1 MKYALVGGDRRA
13 AILSGLL
20 ARDGHRV
27 CCYALERAD
36 TPPEVLKTGCIQ
48 GCVYGADCVILPL
61 PAERGGLLNTPLS
74 GTVLKMEELIGA
86 LWPGQVLAGG
96 KFSDQS
102 CELAMRAGL
111 RIEDLMLRQDFT
123 QANAALT
130 AECAIARLID
140 GSERALLGAQVL
152 VCGWGRIGRV
162 LSLRLAALGAEVTVA
177 ARSRADRAEARSF
190 ALSVLDYA
198 ELEGEIGGFDFIVNT
213 VPARVITEAMLCTA
227 SDTAL
232 LLELASPPG
241 GFDRNLAENIGLR
254 AEAAPGLPGRAAPY
268 SAAELIRRAVYEIMS
283 EQED

>member
-13 AILSGLL
+13 AILSALL

-61 PAERGGLLNTPLS
+61 PSERGGLLNAPLS
-74 GTVLKMEELIGA
+74 SSVLTMEEVIGA
-86 LWPGQVLAGG
+86 LWPGQVVAGG
-96 KFSDQS
+96 RFSERS
-102 CELAMRAGL
+102 LELAIRAGL
-111 RIEDLMLRQDFT
+111 RIEDILLRPDFT

-130 AECAIARLID
+130 AECALARLID
-140 GSERALLGAQVL
+140 GSERALLGAPVL
-152 VCGWGRIGRV
+152 VCGWGRIGR
-162 LSLRLAALGAEVTVA
+162 LLALRLAALGARVTVA
-177 ARSRADRAEARSF
+177 ARSRADRAQARSF
-190 ALSVLDYA
+190 ALSALDYG

-241 GFDRNLAENIGLR
+241 GFDRNLAENIGLH
-254 AEAAPGLPGRAAPY
+254 AETAPGLPGKAAPY
-268 SAAELIRRAVYEIMS
+268 SAAELIRRAIYEIMS